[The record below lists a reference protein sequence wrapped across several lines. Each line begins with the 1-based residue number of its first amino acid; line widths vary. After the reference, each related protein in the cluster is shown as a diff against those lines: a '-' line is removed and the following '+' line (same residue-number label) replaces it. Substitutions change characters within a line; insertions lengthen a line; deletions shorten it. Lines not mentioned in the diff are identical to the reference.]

1 MNSIKTIDIKRIKS
15 RWHKNLLTDWTPDR
29 EYIEFLK
36 RGVSEGKS
44 IPPLIVVKENGDYV
58 IVNGHHRC
66 RAFMEMEKKQI
77 KCFVIEGTFEESE
90 PLRKAEVLLKEFD
103 RKTEYRYR
111 FSGYLDRWA
120 ASVENRN
127 YINTYRPTLG
137 FRFYRRFKAIKN
149 RLKKN
154 KQR

>member
-1 MNSIKTIDIKRIKS
+1 MSPIKTVDIHRIRS
-15 RWHKNLLTDWTPDR
+15 RWHKNLLADWNPDK

-36 RGVSEGKS
+36 KSVLDGKYL
-44 IPPLIVVKENGDYV
+44 PPLIVVEERGDYV

-66 RAFMEMEKKQI
+66 RAFMELGKKHI
-77 KCFVIEGTFEESE
+77 KCIVIEGTFEDSE

-103 RKTEYRYR
+103 RKTDYRYR

-120 ASVENRN
+120 ASIEDRN

-137 FRFYRRFKAIKN
+137 FRLYRRFKAIKN
-149 RLKKN
+149 RLWKK
-154 KQR
+154 

>member
-1 MNSIKTIDIKRIKS
+1 MTGWN
-15 RWHKNLLTDWTPDR
+15 PDK

-36 RGVSEGKS
+36 QCILENKF
-44 IPPLIVVKENGDYV
+44 IPPLIVVKEKEDYL

-77 KCFVIEGTFEESE
+77 KCIVIEGTFEESE

-103 RKTEYRYR
+103 RKTDYRYR

-120 ASVENRN
+120 ALAENRN

-137 FRFYRRFKAIKN
+137 FLLYRWFNAIKN
-149 RLKKN
+149 RLKK
-154 KQR
+154 